1 MGTLGSRIHE
11 KRKEITF
18 TQKQVARVLNI
29 GENAFVHYE
38 KDRRKPTIEKLI
50 QLAILFHTSIQYLV
64 TGMEAKKDYDE
75 ENVTP
80 FSERV
85 KELRKKN
92 HLTQKQAAAELGIR
106 YTAYQAYEYGKSE
119 PNLEHLQQLADLFD
133 VTLDELMGRNEK

>member
-64 TGMEAKKDYDE
+64 TGVETEKKYDE
-75 ENVTP
+75 ENITP

>member
-1 MGTLGSRIHE
+1 MESLSQRLMQLRMKSGVTQRRLGELIGKSEQAYQKYEYGTAEPSAGALLIY
-11 KRKEITF
+11 
-18 TQKQVARVLNI
+18 A
-29 GENAFVHYE
+29 AF
-38 KDRRKPTIEKLI
+38 
-50 QLAILFHTSIQYLV
+50 FHTSIQYLV
-64 TGMEAKKDYDE
+64 TGKETEKKYDE

-119 PNLEHLQQLADLFD
+119 PNLDHLQQLADLFG

>member
-1 MGTLGSRIHE
+1 
-11 KRKEITF
+11 
-18 TQKQVARVLNI
+18 
-29 GENAFVHYE
+29 
-38 KDRRKPTIEKLI
+38 
-50 QLAILFHTSIQYLV
+50 
-64 TGMEAKKDYDE
+64 MEAKKDYDE

-85 KELRKKN
+85 RELRKKN

-119 PNLEHLQQLADLFD
+119 PNLDHLQQLADLFG